1 MVSEALARSD
11 RDHWKCGKSFHNI
24 VQQNQS
30 TSNYIGGVRYED
42 LECANILSNPLP
54 VILSNALGNP
64 GKAPDLLLLQL
75 DVAVKYSIRELL
87 HERELVQ
94 VNLLGE
100 EPVLEMGG

>member
-1 MVSEALARSD
+1 MSEVLARSD

-42 LECANILSNPLP
+42 LECANILPNPFP
-54 VILSNALGNP
+54 VILSNALSDP
-64 GKAPDLLLLQL
+64 SKTPDLLLLQL
-75 DVAVKYSIRELL
+75 DVAVKHSVRELL
-87 HERELVQ
+87 EERKLVQ
-94 VNLLGE
+94 VDLLRE